1 MTVAPI
7 KQLFTVEEV
16 AERLTLHVKT
26 IRRFIREG
34 RLPAK
39 RIGKEYRIT
48 RVALDEFA
56 GATVHPETASI
67 PRTRQILVSSIVDV
81 DAISPDESQRIITL
95 IMAGLNARRGEP
107 DFPRVDSL
115 YDSDR
120 GRLRIMITASPV
132 LTCDL
137 IRTVATLAERDRDTN
152 GQEEHRGPDL

>member
-1 MTVAPI
+1 MQSTQSS
-7 KQLFTVEEV
+7 KQLFTADEV
-16 AERLTLHVKT
+16 AGRLNLHVKT

-48 RVALDEFA
+48 RSALDEFA
-56 GATVHPETASI
+56 GTSADPGDVPIT
-67 PRTRQILVSSIVDV
+67 RTRQVLVSSIVDV
-81 DAISPDESQRIITL
+81 DAISPEDSQRITTL

-115 YDSDR
+115 YDADR
-120 GRLRIMITASPV
+120 GRLRIMITASPT

-137 IRTVATLAERDRDTN
+137 IQTIAALTEPN
-152 GQEEHRGPDL
+152 RG

>member
-1 MTVAPI
+1 MRNVEST

-16 AERLTLHVKT
+16 AGRLNLHVKT
-26 IRRFIREG
+26 VRRFIREG

-48 RVALDEFA
+48 RSALDEFA
-56 GATVHPETASI
+56 GTPADSGTVPI
-67 PRTRQILVSSIVDV
+67 PRTRHVLVSSIVDV
-81 DAISPDESQRIITL
+81 DAISPEDSQRITTL
-95 IMAGLNARRGEP
+95 IMAGLNARSGEP

-115 YDSDR
+115 YDADR

-137 IRTVATLAERDRDTN
+137 VRMIAALAEPN
-152 GQEEHRGPDL
+152 

>member
-1 MTVAPI
+1 MREVESI

-16 AERLTLHVKT
+16 AERLNLHVKT

-39 RIGKEYRIT
+39 RLGKEYRIT
-48 RVALDEFA
+48 RSALDEFA
-56 GATVHPETASI
+56 GTSTDSVTVPV
-67 PRTRQILVSSIVDV
+67 PRTRQVLVSSIVDV
-81 DAISPDESQRIITL
+81 DAISPEDSQRITTL

-115 YDSDR
+115 YDADR

-137 IRTVATLAERDRDTN
+137 VRTIAALAEPN
-152 GQEEHRGPDL
+152 